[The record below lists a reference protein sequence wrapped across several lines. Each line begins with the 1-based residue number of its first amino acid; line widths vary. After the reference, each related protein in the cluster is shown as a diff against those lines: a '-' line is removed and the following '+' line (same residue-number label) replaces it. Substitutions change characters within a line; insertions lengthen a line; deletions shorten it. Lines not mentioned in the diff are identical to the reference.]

1 MIQNHRNKGQPR
13 PNPPTEEIITVNG
26 HVYTVPIHLPDP
38 LKWVE
43 VNIPH
48 EDQSA
53 MIEVLQQRRPR

>member
-13 PNPPTEEIITVNG
+13 PNPPTEEIITVNDRG
-26 HVYTVPIHLPDP
+26 YRVPLYLPDP
-38 LKWVE
+38 LRWVE
-43 VNIPH
+43 INVPI

>member
-1 MIQNHRNKGQPR
+1 MIQNHRNKGPR

-48 EDQSA
+48 EDRAEALEILYQ
-53 MIEVLQQRRPR
+53 LGPR